1 MIAFLHTPPLIT
13 IDERIEECVHVKFI
27 LCLASTGVPVVSF
40 FVSTTMTSLPLLL
53 QYGKPLTTS
62 QSVLPAIQVTGYNY

>member
-13 IDERIEECVHVKFI
+13 IDERLEECVHVKFI
-27 LCLASTGVPVVSF
+27 LCLASTGVVSF
-40 FVSTTMTSLPLLL
+40 FVSTTMTPLPLLL

>member
-13 IDERIEECVHVKFI
+13 IDERLEECVHVKFI
-27 LCLASTGVPVVSF
+27 LCLASTGVVSF